1 MKRNKQNP
9 RCCYR
14 LFAVCLAGCLS
25 VVPACSIRKRHRTE
39 QTANF
44 RSDILSKDSLLFHQ
58 RKEYTG
64 QLLQYSQQVR
74 LSMPDSSGRQ
84 YPEDITTTLTA
95 YRQTGLTADTLHT
108 QSVAST
114 HMQQK
119 DSSLETRATI
129 LRPFPIGLAGGIFC
143 LLLLILL
150 FIKRWKKT

>member
-9 RCCYR
+9 RCRFR

-25 VVPACSIRKRHRTE
+25 VVPACSIRKRHRMV

-44 RSDILSKDSLLFHQ
+44 RSDILSKDCLLFHH
-58 RKEYTG
+58 RKEHTG

-74 LSMPDSSGRQ
+74 LSMPDSSGMQ

-95 YRQTGLTADTLHT
+95 YRQTGLTADTLRT

-114 HMQQK
+114 HIQQK
-119 DSSLETRATI
+119 DSSLKTQATI
-129 LRPFPIGLAGGIFC
+129 LRSIPIGLAGGIFC
-143 LLLLILL
+143 LILLILF